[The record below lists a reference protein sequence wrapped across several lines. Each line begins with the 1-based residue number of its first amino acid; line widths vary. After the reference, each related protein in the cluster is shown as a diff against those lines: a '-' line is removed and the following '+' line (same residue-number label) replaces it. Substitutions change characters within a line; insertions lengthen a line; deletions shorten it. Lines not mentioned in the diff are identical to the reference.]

1 MSLSCSCS
9 DVDGC
14 DWYFAIPS
22 DFSKLETKRSRK
34 CCSCGAKIKHG
45 DDSLVFPRWRNPTN
59 DIEDRIYGECG
70 EIPLASWH
78 MCEECGGVY
87 LSVTELGMCFD
98 LDGNIKDQVREMNL
112 SGGLR

>member
-1 MSLSCSCS
+1 MSLSCTYGDYDECA
-9 DVDGC
+9 
-14 DWYFAIPS
+14 WYFANPS

-34 CCSCGAKIKHG
+34 CCSCGTKIKPG
-45 DDSLVFPRWRNPTN
+45 NDCLVFPRWRVADTE
-59 DIEDRIYGECG
+59 IEERIYGDCG

-98 LDGNIKDQVREMNL
+98 LDGDIREQVREMNHD
-112 SGGLR
+112 GGLR